1 MRIGRFLL
9 TAVITASAVT
19 AMATPQADKG
29 KMDQF
34 IDNLMGKMTLQEK
47 IGQLNLPVSGEIV
60 LSLLWLHRK
69 PIKVKWI
76 SLLTT

>member
-19 AMATPQADKG
+19 AMATPQADKD

-34 IDNLMGKMTLQEK
+34 IDNLMGD
-47 IGQLNLPVSGEIV
+47 
-60 LSLLWLHRK
+60 RK
-69 PIKVKWI
+69 SVV
-76 SLLTT
+76 

>member
-19 AMATPQADKG
+19 AMATPQA
-29 KMDQF
+29 
-34 IDNLMGKMTLQEK
+34 
-47 IGQLNLPVSGEIV
+47 
-60 LSLLWLHRK
+60 
-69 PIKVKWI
+69 IKVKWI

>member
-19 AMATPQADKG
+19 AMAG
-29 KMDQF
+29 
-34 IDNLMGKMTLQEK
+34 
-47 IGQLNLPVSGEIV
+47 
-60 LSLLWLHRK
+60 K

>member
-19 AMATPQADKG
+19 AMAASQADKG

-34 IDNLMGKMTLQEK
+34 IDNLMGKMTCRK
-47 IGQLNLPVSGEIV
+47 RSVSSIFLCRV
-60 LSLLWLHRK
+60 RLSPGKLRAVMWPGR
-69 PIKVKWI
+69 
-76 SLLTT
+76 

>member
-47 IGQLNLPVSGEIV
+47 IGQLNLPVSV
-60 LSLLWLHRK
+60 RLSPDKLRAVMWPGR
-69 PIKVKWI
+69 
-76 SLLTT
+76 

>member
-19 AMATPQADKG
+19 AMAASQADKG

-34 IDNLMGKMTLQEK
+34 IDNLMGKILCR
-47 IGQLNLPVSGEIV
+47 VR
-60 LSLLWLHRK
+60 LSPGKLRAVMWPGR
-69 PIKVKWI
+69 
-76 SLLTT
+76 

>member
-19 AMATPQADKG
+19 AMAA
-29 KMDQF
+29 
-34 IDNLMGKMTLQEK
+34 
-47 IGQLNLPVSGEIV
+47 
-60 LSLLWLHRK
+60 RK
-69 PIKVKWI
+69 PIKIKWI

>member
-47 IGQLNLPVSGEIV
+47 IGQLNLPV
-60 LSLLWLHRK
+60 
-69 PIKVKWI
+69 
-76 SLLTT
+76 

>member
-47 IGQLNLPVSGEIV
+47 ISRSVLPCGVPLI
-60 LSLLWLHRK
+60 
-69 PIKVKWI
+69 
-76 SLLTT
+76 